1 MWYPPG
7 QLSLQLVPY
16 SWVLLSHVL
25 GKYEPTEGLGSAGH
39 VISGT
44 VNNKSYFEISKIWYN
59 YNMVYK
65 IVVVYC
71 NFTGCV
77 ISLCLKNK
85 NLILFRKLL
94 LSEFFF
100 NFFIQ
105 LLHVYSK
112 KPKSVLIFFH
122 ACGLSNQRPGR
133 GFLDFRLDSIS
144 TKQ

>member
-100 NFFIQ
+100 LIFLYNYFTFTAR
-105 LLHVYSK
+105 S
-112 KPKSVLIFFH
+112 PSVLIFFH